1 MPVHPLPIRGPGSIL
16 QVARDG
22 TAEKHGAAFILDANY
37 TMSFSL

>member
-22 TAEKHGAAFILDANY
+22 AAEERGTAFILDANY
-37 TMSFSL
+37 HVI